1 MASVRDIAR
10 KTGVS
15 AATVSRALKNHPDI
29 SEETRRRVALAA
41 NEAGYAM
48 PVSPRHKCCVGLIVD
63 NHRALN
69 LYDCLLLNGV
79 RRGLHAARLDVQ
91 FVDVTRD
98 MNEAE
103 THTAFFQSR
112 GVHGVI
118 IPPGS
123 NNRRLCL
130 DIADEGF
137 PSVTIA
143 ERFDEPNVSYVCCD
157 TSDAS
162 ERAVDHLF
170 DLGHERIGLALPPF
184 SDHDHEDRFEGY
196 RRSLKSHKIEFD
208 ESLVVRVDPT
218 PEGGAAALNEL
229 LSKRQ
234 PPTAIFFADPY
245 PAVGALSRAQAAGLS
260 VPGQL
265 SVLGFDDGR
274 MRRQVNP
281 MLSAVCQPTE
291 ELGFEAGKWMLNAL
305 TGGQEPIRRQLPATL
320 EINQTTGVPKG
331 APVRVQ
337 PDGML
342 LTHSQD

>member
-1 MASVRDIAR
+1 MASVREIAR

-15 AATVSRALKNHPDI
+15 AATVSRALNNHPDI

-48 PVSPRHKCCVGLIVD
+48 PFSARHKCCVGLVVD

-69 LYDCLLLNGV
+69 LYDCLLLNGI

-98 MNEAE
+98 MNVAE
-103 THTAFFQSR
+103 SHTAFFQSR
-112 GVHGVI
+112 GLHGVI

-123 NNRRLCL
+123 NNRRLSL
-130 DIADEGF
+130 DIAEEGF
-137 PSVTIA
+137 PCVTIA
-143 ERFDEPNVSYVCCD
+143 ERFEEPNVAYVCCD
-157 TSDAS
+157 TSGAS
-162 ERAVDHLF
+162 KRAIDHLI

-184 SDHDHEDRFEGY
+184 SDHDHEDRLEGY
-196 RRSLKSHKIEFD
+196 RRSLKSHGIEFD
-208 ESLVVRVDPT
+208 GSLVVRVDPT
-218 PEGGAAALNEL
+218 PEGGIAALNEL

-274 MRRQVNP
+274 MRRQLNP
-281 MLSAVCQPTE
+281 MLSAICQPTE
-291 ELGFEAGKWMLNAL
+291 ELGYEAAFWMLGAI
-305 TGGQEPIRRQLPATL
+305 GGWSEEPIRRLLPATL
-320 EINQTTGVPKG
+320 EINQTTGVPTG
-331 APVRVQ
+331 DPVRVQ

-342 LTHSQD
+342 LTH

>member
-1 MASVRDIAR
+1 MTSVRDIA
-10 KTGVS
+10 KKAGVS

-29 SEETRRRVALAA
+29 SSATRRRVAVAA

-48 PVSPRHKCCVGLIVD
+48 PVSAVHKCCVGLIVD
-63 NHRALN
+63 NHRALT
-69 LYDCLLLNGV
+69 LYDCLLLNGI

-98 MNEAE
+98 MTAAQSY
-103 THTAFFQSR
+103 TAFFQSR
-112 GVHGVI
+112 GLHGVI

-123 NNRRLCL
+123 KNRRLSL
-130 DIADEGF
+130 KIADESF

-143 ERFDEPNVSYVCCD
+143 ERFDEPNVAYVCCD

-162 ERAVDHLF
+162 GRAIDHLI

-184 SDHDHEDRFEGY
+184 TDHDHEDRFKGY
-196 RRSLKSHKIEFD
+196 RQSLENHGVKYD

-218 PEGGAAALNEL
+218 PEGGSAALNEL
-229 LSKRQ
+229 LSKRE

-245 PAVGALSRAQAAGLS
+245 PAIGALSRAQAAGLS

-265 SVLGFDDGR
+265 SVIGFDDGR

-291 ELGFEAGKWMLNAL
+291 ELGFEASSWILGAI
-305 TGGQEPIRRQLPATL
+305 GGWIDKPIRRSLPATL
-320 EINQTTGVPKG
+320 EINQTSGVP
-331 APVRVQ
+331 ADDPVRVQ
-337 PDGML
+337 PDGTL
-342 LTHSQD
+342 LNR

>member
-1 MASVRDIAR
+1 MASVREIAR
-10 KTGVS
+10 KAGVS

-29 SEETRRRVALAA
+29 SAETRRRVALAA

-48 PVSPRHKCCVGLIVD
+48 PVSARHKCCVGLIVD
-63 NHRALN
+63 NHRDLT
-69 LYDCLLLNGV
+69 LYDCLLLNGI

-103 THTAFFQSR
+103 SHTAFFQSR
-112 GVHGVI
+112 GLHGVI

-130 DIADEGF
+130 DIAAEGF
-137 PSVTIA
+137 PSVAIA
-143 ERFDEPNVSYVCCD
+143 ERFDEPNVSYVCSE
-157 TSDAS
+157 TADAS
-162 ERAVDHLF
+162 ERAIEHLV

-184 SDHDHEDRFEGY
+184 NDHDHEDRFEGY
-196 RRSLKSHKIEFD
+196 KRALNTHNINYD
-208 ESLVVRVDPT
+208 DSLVVRVDPT

-229 LSKRQ
+229 LSKRE

-245 PAVGALSRAQAAGLS
+245 PAIGALSRAQAAGLS

-291 ELGFEAGKWMLNAL
+291 ELGFEAGEWMIGAI
-305 TGGQEPIRRQLPATL
+305 GGWIEEPIQRSLPATL
-320 EINQTTGVPKG
+320 EINQTTGVPTG
-331 APVRVQ
+331 DPVRVH

-342 LTHSQD
+342 LRH

>member
-1 MASVRDIAR
+1 MASVREIAQ

-48 PVSPRHKCCVGLIVD
+48 PVSPRHKCCVGLVVD

-69 LYDCLLLNGV
+69 LYDCLLLNGI

-103 THTAFFQSR
+103 SHTAFFQSR
-112 GVHGVI
+112 GLHGVI

-130 DIADEGF
+130 DIAAEGF

-143 ERFDEPNVSYVCCD
+143 ERFEELNVAYVCCD
-157 TSDAS
+157 TLDAS
-162 ERAVDHLF
+162 ERAVEHLI
-170 DLGHERIGLALPPF
+170 DLGHERIGLAMPPF
-184 SDHDHEDRFEGY
+184 TDHDHEDRYAGY
-196 RRSLKSHKIEFD
+196 RRALKNREIEFD

-218 PEGGAAALNEL
+218 PEGGVAALNEL
-229 LSKRQ
+229 LSKRE
-234 PPTAIFFADPY
+234 PPTAIFFTDPY
-245 PAVGALSRAQAAGLS
+245 PAIGALSRAQAAGLS

-274 MRRQVNP
+274 MRRQANP

-291 ELGFEAGKWMLNAL
+291 ELGYEAGSWMLSAI
-305 TGGQEPIRRQLPATL
+305 GGRAESPIRRLLPATL
-320 EINQTTGVPKG
+320 EINQTTGVPTG

-337 PDGML
+337 PDGMQ
-342 LTHSQD
+342 LT